1 MFFIAGT
8 TQKRN
13 DFGTPR
19 GDAIELVRTGIAL
32 SCWVASAH
40 KRTGVARAGPPAV
53 VTWIRIVENRLGL
66 SNVIN
71 VEPVNSL
78 PRAFQVAVPGSA
90 QTMAHAWRVAGL
102 LESSNSLVIVANG
115 TRRTSQSSPS
125 GANRQYRGGDLWR
138 YFSWYDPHH
147 PPPPQAP
154 ESSSKFG

>member
-1 MFFIAGT
+1 VFFIAGT

-125 GANRQYRGGDLWR
+125 GANRQYRGGRSMAVLQLVR
-138 YFSWYDPHH
+138 PS
-147 PPPPQAP
+147 PPSPAP
-154 ESSSKFG
+154 ST